1 MTIPNAEARKRLH
14 GPGIPLRTLAGPM
27 SLASGIAIP
36 ALCAVSPLMPVTL
49 ASTLGVTALSST
61 LLGAGAGSFMRW
73 RRRGDLYLPPVHAD
87 GLVMG
92 MTEQGLP
99 FVWPDAEQPYH
110 GLIVGQSGAGKTNQ
124 LWNVFVQQVLRGGAA
139 IFVNAKPSDD
149 DLKMLWWLVRATG
162 REHQLRVLLPGD
174 PRSSHSWNPLQWGTP
189 EQRTNLLTSLRTIGT
204 TSATDYY
211 HGAQDDALSAVV
223 GTLCTAGGPFMW
235 GDVLAGLVS
244 PTGRERLLRIGKWKG
259 YTDLAEVMGQYRR
272 GDRGFDGSRGFDEE
286 KWLDILRG
294 ILQLLRRYVRSEARR
309 IVLTERGDIDLRD
322 VVRKRQLLY
331 VALPTQTA
339 QKSAFEWGNLIV
351 NALCAVAGDCIKEG
365 VHPSVPVL
373 VILDECPE
381 YLSRGMGSAFT
392 QWRSAHMC
400 VFAAA
405 QQISQLL
412 SRPLEEVGRQILG
425 NSGCKEFLRQEE
437 WEDAEAAAAQI
448 GKRIQLRASY
458 GVGTSQARTQKGSGA
473 SYSGSHTSEQRG
485 LREEEDY
492 AVRPEELRGL
502 PDGVLYHRFAKGHER
517 LRSPY
522 VSVPPEWLTPYEKH
536 DYPTRNPGGIGLWEE
551 HQGEVMAA
559 LGKLR
564 LEGVE

>member
-1 MTIPNAEARKRLH
+1 MTPRSDEARERLR
-14 GPGIPLRTLAGPM
+14 GEGIPLASLVGPLGLAGG
-27 SLASGIAIP
+27 LGIP
-36 ALCAVSPLMPVTL
+36 ALCAVSPLIPVTA
-49 ASTLGVTALSST
+49 ASTLAVTALSST
-61 LLGAGAGSFMRW
+61 LLGVGAGSFMQW
-73 RRRGDLYLPPVHAD
+73 RRERELYLPPVHPE

-92 MTEQGLP
+92 MTDQGLP

-139 IFVNAKPSDD
+139 IFVNAKPSDE
-149 DLKMLWWLVRATG
+149 DLRMLWWLVRATG

-204 TSATDYY
+204 TSVTDYY
-211 HGAQDDALSAVV
+211 HGAQDDALSAVI
-223 GTLCTAGGPFMW
+223 GTLCVAGGPFMW

-244 PTGRERLLRIGKWKG
+244 PTGRERLLKIGKWRG

-272 GDRGFDGSRGFDEE
+272 GDRGFDEE

-294 ILQLLRRYVRSEARR
+294 ILQMLRRYVRSEARR
-309 IVLTERGDIDLRD
+309 IVLAERGDIDLRD

-365 VHPSVPVL
+365 VRPTVPVL
-373 VILDECPE
+373 VILDESPE

-392 QWRSAHMC
+392 QWRAAHMC

-437 WEDAEAAAAQI
+437 WEDAEAAASQI
-448 GKRIQLRASY
+448 GKEIQLRASY
-458 GVGTSQARTQKGSGA
+458 GVGTSHARTQKGSGA
-473 SYSGSHTSEQRG
+473 NYSGLHRSEQRG

-492 AVRPEELRGL
+492 AVRPELLRGL
-502 PDGVLYHRFAKGHER
+502 ADGMLYHRWAKGHER
-517 LRSPY
+517 LRSPL
-522 VSVPPEWLTPYEKH
+522 VKVPLEWLTPYERL

-559 LGKLR
+559 LGR
-564 LEGVE
+564 LNLEDGR